1 MDVAE
6 LKYQI
11 QNGKLD
17 PFYIFTGEEWYLQR
31 LYIQQIAKRFNDR
44 LNSVDD
50 AKTLFTQLSR
60 RSIVSQNSVYVLRD
74 DAEIIKRPE
83 LIDTL
88 KSVIA
93 ENVVILV
100 FSSVDKRTKIY
111 KTYKDSFI
119 EFCTLEHAV
128 LKRHVRKE
136 IALSDRNTDK
146 LIEICEGN
154 YGRILLEIDKIKQ
167 LMSWNTMSNISADDC
182 FKVLLEEKLI
192 YQPPYD
198 AIFNFVDEVLLH
210 HVNSA
215 YSALDNCKRIGE
227 SALAILTVLYNNAKQ
242 VLQVQ
247 SYHGNDLAKATGL
260 TAFQIKC
267 ARQRCNVYSIGD
279 LVYMLQLIQQIEVD
293 IKLGNIA
300 ESAAIDYLLV
310 NVL

>member
-1 MDVAE
+1 MDVAK
-6 LKYQI
+6 LKSQI
-11 QNGKLD
+11 QSKKLD
-17 PFYIFTGEEWYLQR
+17 SFYIFTGEEWYLQR
-31 LYIQQIAKRFNDR
+31 LYIQQIAKRFNNR

-60 RSIVSQNSVYVLRD
+60 RSIVSQNSAYVLRD
-74 DAEIIKRPE
+74 DAEIIKKPE

-100 FSSVDKRTKIY
+100 LSSVDKRTKIY

-128 LKRHVRKE
+128 LKRHVHKE
-136 IALSDRNTDK
+136 IALSDSNTDK
-146 LIEICEGN
+146 LIEVCEGN

-167 LMSWNTMSNISADDC
+167 AQNAYGDSADVV
-182 FKVLLEEKLI
+182 FKGLLEDKII
-192 YQPPYD
+192 YVPPYD

-300 ESAAIDYLLV
+300 EPMAIDYLLV